1 MVYFQSLYIDSS
13 AHHHCIELFSLNV
26 CIVLITIDM
35 PSAMLEINLI
45 QMIQGDLFIQAL
57 SLDCCNNDLLPF
69 PELSS
74 IQNGIPRMVVL

>member
-1 MVYFQSLYIDSS
+1 
-13 AHHHCIELFSLNV
+13 
-26 CIVLITIDM
+26 M
-35 PSAMLEINLI
+35 PWAMLEINLI

-74 IQNGIPRMVVL
+74 IQNGIPRMVVLQDHRTQGPYRNLLSGKDDLSVLSNY